1 MYYERILKMRASMGE
16 RILITGG
23 AGQVGTELT
32 SLLSQRAEVISLNR
46 QACDLSNL
54 GQISTIVKSYSP
66 SAIINAA
73 AYTNVDRAETE
84 VELVRSIDGLA
95 PGILAV
101 TARELNIPLIH
112 LSTDYV
118 FDGRN
123 STPYLETDPTAPSSV
138 YGQAKREGEMEIERI
153 GGKYLNLRTA
163 WVYGSYGKSNF
174 VKTMLRLGS
183 TREEIR
189 VVSDQ
194 IGTPTWAKTI
204 ATTIDRLLPQLALGE
219 LESGTY
225 HLTNS
230 GVASWYD
237 FAIAIFD
244 RAKILGF
251 PLKVKTVIPITTA
264 EYPTPAVRPNY
275 SVLSH
280 QKLSRVLQY
289 TLPHWQQ
296 DLAQM
301 LQELKYLTD
310 LAP

>member
-1 MYYERILKMRASMGE
+1 M
-16 RILITGG
+16 ITGG
-23 AGQVGTELT
+23 TGQVGTELT
-32 SLLSQRAEVISLNR
+32 NLLSQHTEVISLDR
-46 QACDLSNL
+46 RSCDLSDL
-54 GQISTIVKSYSP
+54 SRLPTIVRSYAP
-66 SAIINAA
+66 SVIINAA
-73 AYTNVDRAETE
+73 AYTNVDLAETE
-84 VELVRSIDGLA
+84 VQLVRSIDGLA
-95 PGILAV
+95 PGILAA
-101 TARELNIPLIH
+101 TARELDIPIIH

-123 STPYLETDPTAPSSV
+123 CTPYRETDPPAPVSM
-138 YGQAKREGEMEIERI
+138 YGRAKREGEVAIERI

-204 ATTIDRLLPQLALGE
+204 AITIDRLLPRLVAGE
-219 LESGTY
+219 IESGTY

-244 RAKILGF
+244 RARELGF
-251 PLKVKTVIPITTA
+251 PLKLKTVIPITTA
-264 EYPTPAVRPNY
+264 EYPTPAVRPSY
-275 SVLSH
+275 SVLSN
-280 QKLSRVLQY
+280 QKLTQVLDY
-289 TLPHWQQ
+289 HLPHWQQ
-296 DLAQM
+296 DLALM
-301 LQELKYLTD
+301 LQELKDLTD
-310 LAP
+310 LDRSAH

>member
-1 MYYERILKMRASMGE
+1 MGE

-23 AGQVGTELT
+23 AGQVGSELT
-32 SLLSQRAEVISLNR
+32 NLLSQRMEVISLNR
-46 QACDLSNL
+46 QACDLSDL
-54 GQISTIVKSYSP
+54 EQIAPIVKSYAP
-66 SAIINAA
+66 SVIINAA

-84 VELVRSIDGLA
+84 VELVRSIDGIA
-95 PGILAV
+95 PGILAA
-101 TARELNIPLIH
+101 TAKELDIPLIH

-123 STPYLETDPTAPSSV
+123 CTPYQETDPTAPTSV
-138 YGQAKREGEMEIERI
+138 YGQAKREGELAIERS

-183 TREEIR
+183 TRTEIR
-189 VVSDQ
+189 VVADQ

-204 ATTIDRLLPQLALGE
+204 ATTIDRLLPELTLGE
-219 LESGTY
+219 IASGTY

-244 RAKILGF
+244 RASSLGF
-251 PLKVKTVIPITTA
+251 PLKVENVIPITTA
-264 EYPTPAVRPNY
+264 EYPTPAVRPSY
-275 SVLSH
+275 SVLSN
-280 QKLSRVLQY
+280 QKLIKVLHD

-296 DLAQM
+296 DLARM
-301 LQELKYLTD
+301 LQELSITD

>member
-1 MYYERILKMRASMGE
+1 MGE
-16 RILITGG
+16 RILITGA
-23 AGQVGTELT
+23 AGQVGAELT
-32 SLLSQRAEVISLNR
+32 SLLSQRTAVIALDR
-46 QACDLSNL
+46 QACDLSDL
-54 GQISTIVKSYSP
+54 GQIAAIVKSYAP
-66 SAIINAA
+66 TAIINAA

-84 VELVRSIDGLA
+84 LELVRSIDGIA
-95 PGILAV
+95 PGILA
-101 TARELNIPLIH
+101 TIAKELDIPLIH

-123 STPYLETDPTAPSSV
+123 CIPYLETDPTAPSSI

-204 ATTIDRLLPQLALGE
+204 AVTIDRLLPRLAAGE

-237 FAIAIFD
+237 FAVAIFD
-244 RAKILGF
+244 RASSLGF
-251 PLKVKTVIPITTA
+251 PLQVQTIIPITTA

-275 SVLSH
+275 SVLSN
-280 QKLSRVLQY
+280 QKLTKVLNY

-296 DLAQM
+296 DLNRM